1 MKMSEGHGKRI
12 SHKRF
17 YAVLILAIAL
27 VCLLVNWLIAAAS
40 VITAG
45 FTKDMNT
52 LYLREMTNLTQANFK
67 SGLSMRYSG
76 LRAVAESVN
85 DEDMESLEAM
95 ERFMTAAEQN
105 NDFEFMAF
113 VDEDGFYYSR
123 DGKRP
128 AASKLSFLAELLDG
142 EDELVSYNETFLD
155 NNMIV
160 LGTQISP
167 IRFEGADIIAIIA
180 GFTADSIG
188 QHLFLRSEDGQT
200 NASIV
205 TGDGGFIV
213 YNTYF
218 PDLPQ
223 GSNIIS
229 KFREYAEFDEG
240 FSVEQIERD
249 FRDGKAGMVIFK
261 ATGVHMCMYYAPIE
275 GTEWYMLMEV
285 PYEVVDEMTE
295 DLSSRL
301 NRNAITMMASLM
313 LLILIIFLIY
323 LMNLRAHSKQLEA
336 ARESAEK
343 AQRAAEQASLAKS
356 EFLSRMSHEI
366 RTPMN
371 GIIGMTQIARQ
382 NMNDPERVE
391 DCLKKVSLSSKH
403 LMSLINDVL
412 DMSKIES
419 GKIQL
424 KNELFDLRLF
434 LENIENI
441 YGVQAQEKE
450 IDFQILLFGRID
462 EFVEGDS
469 LRLNQILT
477 NLLSN
482 AFKFTSKGG
491 RVVLAVSELKHEE
504 DTVLLRFSVKDTG
517 IGIKEENLEKIFEAF
532 EQENAEIT
540 HKFGGTGLG
549 LSIVRR
555 FSELMGGHVAVH
567 SKYGK
572 GSEFEVDLPFTV
584 TENSHMIDWKA
595 DRSPDKRG
603 VESKTYNFGGKHI
616 LLAEDNELNRE
627 IAVELLGTGTGAA
640 IDEAE
645 DGQRAVALFAESEIG
660 YYDLILMDVQMPHMD
675 GFEATRRIRAMERPD
690 AAVVPIFAMTANAFA
705 EDEEKSRQAGMN
717 AHLSKP
723 LEISAV
729 LAAMDEIL
737 NHDVSGIDWR
747 VKFILEYSG
756 VLCYTL

>member
-1 MKMSEGHGKRI
+1 MSEGHDKKI

-17 YAVLILAIAL
+17 YVVLILAIAL
-27 VCLLVNWLIAAAS
+27 VCLLVGWLIAAAA
-40 VITAG
+40 VITSD
-45 FTKDMNT
+45 FTKNMNT

-76 LRAVAESVN
+76 LKAVAESVN
-85 DEDMESLEAM
+85 DEDMESLKAM
-95 ERFMTAAEQN
+95 ERFITDAERN

-113 VDEDGFYYSR
+113 IDRDGFYYSR

-128 AASKLSFLAELLDG
+128 AASKLSFLAELLNG
-142 EDELVSYNETFLD
+142 KDELVSYNETFLD

-167 IRFEGADIIAIIA
+167 IKFDGADIIAIIA

-205 TGDGGFIV
+205 TGDGSFIV
-213 YNTYF
+213 YNTF
-218 PDLPQ
+218 FSNLPR

-229 KFREYAEFDEG
+229 KFKEYAEFDEG
-240 FSVEQIERD
+240 FCVEQIEND
-249 FRDGKAGMVIFK
+249 FRNGNSGMVIFK
-261 ATGVHMCMYYAPIE
+261 ADDIHMCMYYAPIE

-295 DLSSRL
+295 DLSHRL
-301 NRNAITMMASLM
+301 NRNAITMMASVM
-313 LLILIIFLIY
+313 LLILIIFFIY
-323 LMNLRAHSKQLEA
+323 LTNLRAHSKQLES

-343 AQRAAEQASLAKS
+343 AQKAAEQASLAKS

-382 NMNDPERVE
+382 NVDNPVKVD

-441 YGVQAQEKE
+441 YSVQAQEKK
-450 IDFQILLFGRID
+450 IDFRILLFGKID
-462 EFVEGDS
+462 EFIVGDS

-482 AFKFTSKGG
+482 ALKFTPKGG
-491 RVVLAVSELKHEE
+491 RIVLSVSELKH
-504 DTVLLRFSVKDTG
+504 DGTTILLRFSVKDSG
-517 IGIKEENLEKIFEAF
+517 MGIKEENIEKIFEAF
-532 EQENAEIT
+532 EQENAEIS

-555 FSELMGGHVAVH
+555 FSELMGGCVTAH
-567 SKYGK
+567 SEYGK

-584 TENSHMIDWKA
+584 TENSHMIDWKT
-595 DRSPDKRG
+595 DRSTDKKDL
-603 VESKTYNFGGKHI
+603 ENKTYDFAGKHI
-616 LLAEDNELNRE
+616 LLAEDIELNRE
-627 IAVELLGTGTGAA
+627 IAIEMLGTATGAI

-645 DGQRAVALFAESEIG
+645 DGQKAVELFAKSEIN
-660 YYDLILMDVQMPHMD
+660 YYDLILMDIQMPRMN
-675 GFEATRRIRAMERPD
+675 GFEATEKIRSMERPD
-690 AAVVPIFAMTANAFA
+690 AASVPIFAMTANAFA
-705 EDEEKSRQAGMN
+705 EDEEKSLQAGMN

-729 LAAMDEIL
+729 LAAMNEIL
-737 NHDVSGIDWR
+737 NHDLNR
-747 VKFILEYSG
+747 
-756 VLCYTL
+756 

>member
-1 MKMSEGHGKRI
+1 MREGLDKRI
-12 SHKRF
+12 SHRRF
-17 YAVLILAIAL
+17 YAVLILAIVL
-27 VCLLVNWLIAAAS
+27 VCLLVGWLIAAAA
-40 VITAG
+40 VITSD
-45 FTKDMNT
+45 FTKNMNAM
-52 LYLREMTNLTQANFK
+52 YLREMTNLTQANFK

-85 DEDMESLEAM
+85 DEDTQSLAAM
-95 ERFMTAAEQN
+95 ERFITDAEKN

-128 AASKLSFLAELLDG
+128 AASKLSFLAQLLNG

-160 LGTQISP
+160 LGAQISP
-167 IRFEGADIIAIIA
+167 ISFDGAEMIGIIA

-205 TGDGGFIV
+205 AGDGSFIV
-213 YNTYF
+213 YNTF
-218 PDLPQ
+218 FSDLPK
-223 GSNIIS
+223 GSNVLS
-229 KFREYAEFDEG
+229 KFREYADFDEG
-240 FSVEQIERD
+240 FSVEQIEED
-249 FRDGKAGMVIFK
+249 FRDGNAGMVVFQ
-261 ATGVHMCMYYAPIE
+261 AVGTHMCMYYSPIE

-295 DLSSRL
+295 ELSSRL
-301 NRNAITMMASLM
+301 NRNAITMMASVM
-313 LLILIIFLIY
+313 LLILIIFFIY

-371 GIIGMTQIARQ
+371 GIIGMTEIARQ
-382 NMNDPERVE
+382 HKDEPEKVE

-424 KNELFDLRLF
+424 KNELFNLQLF
-434 LENIENI
+434 LENLENI
-441 YGVQAQEKE
+441 YSIQAEEKG
-450 IDFQILLFGRID
+450 IDFGISLYGRID
-462 EFVEGDS
+462 EFIGGDS

-482 AFKFTSKGG
+482 AFKFTPKGG
-491 RVVLAVSELKHEE
+491 RVTLGVSELKHE
-504 DTVLLRFSVKDTG
+504 DDLILLHFSVKDTG
-517 IGIKEENLEKIFEAF
+517 IGIKKENLEKIFEAF

-555 FSELMGGHVAVH
+555 FSELMGGSVTVN
-567 SKYGK
+567 SEYGK
-572 GSEFEVDLPFTV
+572 GSEFAVDLPFTV
-584 TENSHMIDWKA
+584 TENARMIDWKK
-595 DRSPDKRG
+595 DKSPEVRAA
-603 VESKTYNFGGKHI
+603 ENKTYDFNGKHI

-627 IAVELLGTGTGAA
+627 IAVELLGTGTGAL

-645 DGQRAVALFAESEIG
+645 DGQKAVALFAQSKTN
-660 YYDLILMDVQMPHMD
+660 YYDLILMDIQMPRMD

-690 AAVVPIFAMTANAFA
+690 APSVPIFAMTANAFA

-729 LAAMDEIL
+729 LAAMNEIL
-737 NHDVSGIDWR
+737 NRD
-747 VKFILEYSG
+747 
-756 VLCYTL
+756 

>member
-1 MKMSEGHGKRI
+1 M
-12 SHKRF
+12 
-17 YAVLILAIAL
+17 LILAIAL
-27 VCLLVNWLIAAAS
+27 VCLLVGWLIAAAA
-40 VITAG
+40 VITSD
-45 FTKDMNT
+45 FTKDMST
-52 LYLREMTNLTQANFK
+52 MYLREMTNLTQANFK

-85 DEDMESLEAM
+85 AEDTESLETL
-95 ERFMTAAEQN
+95 ERFITDAEKN
-105 NDFEFMAF
+105 NSFEFMAF
-113 VDEDGFYYSR
+113 IDEDGFYYSR

-128 AASKLSFLAELLDG
+128 AASKLSFLAELLNG
-142 EDELVSYNETFLD
+142 EDELVSYNETFLN

-167 IRFEGADIIAIIA
+167 IHFDGAEMIAIIA
-180 GFTADSIG
+180 GYTADSIG
-188 QHLFLRSEDGQT
+188 QHMFLRSEDGQT

-205 TGDGGFIV
+205 TKDGSFIV
-213 YNTYF
+213 YNTF
-218 PDLPQ
+218 FSNLPT
-223 GSNIIS
+223 GSNVLS
-229 KFREYAEFDEG
+229 KFREYADFDEG
-240 FSVEQIERD
+240 FSVEQIEND
-249 FRDGKAGMVIFK
+249 FKNGNAGMAVFK
-261 ATGVHMCMYYAPIE
+261 ADGIHMCMYYAPIE

-301 NRNAITMMASLM
+301 NRNAITMMASIMLM
-313 LLILIIFLIY
+313 IVIIFFVY

-343 AQRAAEQASLAKS
+343 AQKAAEQASSAKS

-371 GIIGMTQIARQ
+371 GIIGMTEIARQ
-382 NMNDPERVE
+382 NTDNPEKVD

-441 YGVQAQEKE
+441 YSVQAQEKE
-450 IDFQILLFGRID
+450 IDFKISLFGRID
-462 EFVEGDS
+462 EFIVGDS

-482 AFKFTSKGG
+482 ALKFTPKGG
-491 RVVLAVSELKHEE
+491 RIVLGVSELKHEE
-504 DTVLLRFSVKDTG
+504 NTVLLRFSVKDTG
-517 IGIKEENLEKIFEAF
+517 MGIKEENLEKVFEAF

-549 LSIVRR
+549 LSIVRS
-555 FSELMGGHVAVH
+555 FAELMGGSATVR
-567 SKYGK
+567 SEYGK
-572 GSEFEVDLPFTV
+572 GSEFEVELPFTV
-584 TENSHMIDWKA
+584 TENSRMIDWET
-595 DRSPDKRG
+595 DRFGDK
-603 VESKTYNFGGKHI
+603 VSAASTTYNFEGKHI

-627 IAVELLGTGTGAA
+627 IAVELLGVDTGAI

-645 DGQRAVALFAESEIG
+645 DGQKAVELFAKSEVN
-660 YYDLILMDVQMPHMD
+660 YYDLILMDIQMPRMN
-675 GFEATRRIRAMERPD
+675 GFEAARSIRALERPD
-690 AAVVPIFAMTANAFA
+690 AASVPIFAMTANAFA
-705 EDEEKSRQAGMN
+705 EDEEKSLQAGMN

-729 LAAMDEIL
+729 LAAMNEAL
-737 NHDVSGIDWR
+737 NRD
-747 VKFILEYSG
+747 
-756 VLCYTL
+756 

>member
-1 MKMSEGHGKRI
+1 MKMSESHGKRI
-12 SHKRF
+12 SHRRF
-17 YAVLILAIAL
+17 YVVLILAIAL
-27 VCLLVNWLIAAAS
+27 VCLLVSWLISAAA
-40 VITAG
+40 VITSG
-45 FTKDMNT
+45 FTKNMNT
-52 LYLREMTNLTQANFK
+52 MYLREMTNLTQANFK

-76 LRAVAESVN
+76 LKAVAESVN
-85 DEDMESLEAM
+85 DEDMASIEAM
-95 ERFMTAAEQN
+95 ERFVADAEQN

-113 VDEDGFYYSR
+113 VDKDGFYYSR
-123 DGKRP
+123 DGKHP
-128 AASKLSFLAELLDG
+128 AASKLSFLAKLLNG
-142 EDELVSYNETFLD
+142 EDELISYNETFSD

-167 IRFEGADIIAIIA
+167 IHFGDSDMIAIIA

-188 QHLFLRSEDGQT
+188 QHLFLSSYDGQT

-205 TGDGGFIV
+205 TRDGSFIV
-213 YNTYF
+213 YNTF
-218 PDLPQ
+218 FSNLPQ

-229 KFREYAEFDEG
+229 KFREYAEFDKG
-240 FSVEQIERD
+240 FSIEQIEND
-249 FRDGKAGMVIFK
+249 FRNGNSGMVIFK
-261 ATGVHMCMYYAPIE
+261 ADGTHMCMYYSPIE

-285 PYEVVDEMTE
+285 PYEIVDEMTGE
-295 DLSSRL
+295 LSSSL
-301 NRNAITMMASLM
+301 NRNAITMMASVM
-313 LLILIIFLIY
+313 LLILIIFFIY

-336 ARESAEK
+336 ARKSAEK
-343 AQRAAEQASLAKS
+343 AQKAAEQASLAKS

-371 GIIGMTQIARQ
+371 GIIGMTEIARQ
-382 NMNDPERVE
+382 NTDNSQKVD

-403 LMSLINDVL
+403 LMLLINDVL

-424 KNELFDLRLF
+424 KNELFNLRLF
-434 LENIENI
+434 LENIESI
-441 YGVQAQEKE
+441 YSIQAEEKE
-450 IDFQILLFGRID
+450 IDFKISLFGSID
-462 EFVEGDS
+462 EFIEGDS

-482 AFKFTSKGG
+482 AFKFTPKGG
-491 RVVLAVSELKHEE
+491 RIVLGVSELKHEE
-504 DTVLLRFSVKDTG
+504 NLILLRFSVKDTG

-555 FSELMGGHVAVH
+555 FSELMGGCVTVH
-567 SKYGK
+567 SEYGK
-572 GSEFEVDLPFTV
+572 GSEFEVELPFTV
-584 TENSHMIDWKA
+584 TENSHMIDWKIEK
-595 DRSPDKRG
+595 SVNKMS
-603 VESKTYNFGGKHI
+603 VENKTYNFEGKHI

-627 IAVELLGTGTGAA
+627 IAVELLGTATGAT

-645 DGQRAVALFAESEIG
+645 DGQKAVALFSESEVN
-660 YYDLILMDVQMPHMD
+660 YYDLILMDVQMPKLD
-675 GFEATRRIRAMERPD
+675 GFEATKRIRAMKRSD
-690 AAVVPIFAMTANAFA
+690 AGVVPIFAMTANAFA

-729 LAAMDEIL
+729 LAAMNEIF
-737 NHDVSGIDWR
+737 NH
-747 VKFILEYSG
+747 E
-756 VLCYTL
+756 

>member
-1 MKMSEGHGKRI
+1 MSESHGKKV
-12 SHKRF
+12 SHWRF
-17 YAVLILAIAL
+17 YIVLIFAILL
-27 VCLLVNWLIAAAS
+27 VCLLVYWLIDAAAL
-40 VITAG
+40 ITSN

-52 LYLREMTNLTQANFK
+52 IYLREMTNLTQANFK

-76 LRAVAESVN
+76 LKAVAESVN
-85 DEDMESLEAM
+85 DEDTESLEAL
-95 ERFMTAAEQN
+95 ERFVNDTEQS

-113 VDEDGFYYSR
+113 IDENGFYYSK

-142 EDELVSYNETFLD
+142 EDKLISYNETFLE

-160 LGTQISP
+160 LGTQIKP
-167 IRFEGADIIAIIA
+167 IKFDDTNIIAIIA

-188 QHLFLRSEDGQT
+188 QHLFLRSDDGQT

-205 TGDGGFIV
+205 TKDGSFIV
-213 YNTYF
+213 YNTF
-218 PDLPQ
+218 FSDLPM
-223 GSNIIS
+223 GTNIIS
-229 KFREYAEFDEG
+229 KFREYAVFDDG
-240 FSVEQIERD
+240 FSVEMIEND
-249 FRDGKAGMVIFK
+249 FKNGKSGMVVFK
-261 ATGVHMCMYYAPIE
+261 AVGVHMCMYYSPIE

-295 DLSSRL
+295 ELSARL
-301 NRNAITMMASLM
+301 NRNAITMMATVM
-313 LLILIIFLIY
+313 LIILVIFFIY

-336 ARESAEK
+336 ARQSAEK
-343 AQRAAEQASLAKS
+343 AQKAAEQASIAKS
-356 EFLSRMSHEI
+356 EFLSRLSHEI

-371 GIIGMTQIARQ
+371 GIIGMTEIARQ
-382 NMNDPERVE
+382 NSNDSEKVD

-441 YGVQAQEKE
+441 YSVQAEEKG
-450 IDFQILLFGRID
+450 IDFDISLSGKID
-462 EFVEGDS
+462 KFIVGDS

-482 AFKFTSKGG
+482 AFKFTPNGG
-491 RVVLAVSELKHEE
+491 KIVLGIGELKHEE

-532 EQENAEIT
+532 EQENAEIS

-555 FSELMGGHVAVH
+555 FSELMGGSVTVH
-567 SKYGK
+567 SEYGK
-572 GSEFEVDLPFTV
+572 GAEFSVDLPFGV
-584 TENSHMIDWKA
+584 TENSQMLDWKTDKTA
-595 DRSPDKRG
+595 DQSG
-603 VESKTYNFGGKHI
+603 IENKTYDFSGKHI

-627 IAVELLGTGTGAA
+627 IAVELLGAGTGAI

-645 DGQRAVALFAESEIG
+645 DGEMAVDIFAASEVN
-660 YYDLILMDVQMPHMD
+660 YYDLILMDIQMPHMD

-690 AAVVPIFAMTANAFA
+690 AAKVPIFAMTANAFA

-729 LAAMDEIL
+729 LAAMNEIL
-737 NHDVSGIDWR
+737 NRS
-747 VKFILEYSG
+747 
-756 VLCYTL
+756 

>member
-1 MKMSEGHGKRI
+1 MSESHDKRI
-12 SHKRF
+12 SHTRF
-17 YAVLILAIAL
+17 YVVLVLSIVL
-27 VCLLVNWLIAAAS
+27 VCLLVWWLINAAA
-40 VITAG
+40 VITSD

-52 LYLREMTNLTQANFK
+52 IYLREMTNLTQANFK

-76 LRAVAESVN
+76 LKAVAESVN

-95 ERFMTAAEQN
+95 ERFINDAEQN

-128 AASKLSFLAELLDG
+128 AASKLSFLANLLNG
-142 EDELVSYNETFLD
+142 EDKLISYNETFLD

-167 IRFEGADIIAIIA
+167 ISFNGTDMVAIIA

-205 TGDGGFIV
+205 TGDGSFII
-213 YNTYF
+213 YNTF
-218 PDLPQ
+218 FADLPK

-229 KFREYAEFDEG
+229 KFKEYADFDKG
-240 FSVEQIERD
+240 FSVEQIEKD
-249 FRDGKAGMVIFK
+249 FKSGAAGMVVFK
-261 ATGVHMCMYYAPIE
+261 ADGIHMCMYYSPIE

-285 PYEVVDEMTE
+285 PYAVVDEMTE
-295 DLSSRL
+295 ELSSNL
-301 NRNAITMMASLM
+301 NRNAITMMASVM
-313 LLILIIFLIY
+313 LLIVVIFIIY
-323 LMNLRAHSKQLEA
+323 LTNLRAHSKQLEA

-343 AQRAAEQASLAKS
+343 AQKAAEQASLAKS

-371 GIIGMTQIARQ
+371 GIIGMTEIARQ
-382 NMNDPERVE
+382 NTENPEKVD
-391 DCLKKVSLSSKH
+391 DCLRKVALSSKH
-403 LMSLINDVL
+403 LMLLINDVL

-441 YGVQAQEKE
+441 YSVQAEEKE
-450 IDFQILLFGRID
+450 IDFKISLYGEID
-462 EFVEGDS
+462 EFIGGDS

-482 AFKFTSKGG
+482 AFKFTPKGG
-491 RVVLAVSELKHEE
+491 SIILGISELKHEK
-504 DTVLLRFSVKDTG
+504 DSVLLRFSVKDTG

-540 HKFGGTGLG
+540 HKYGGTGLG
-549 LSIVRR
+549 LSIVRK
-555 FSELMGGHVAVH
+555 FSELMGGCVTVR

-572 GSEFEVDLPFTV
+572 GSEFEVDLPFSV
-584 TENSHMIDWKA
+584 TDNSRMIDWKSGRSA
-595 DRSPDKRG
+595 DKKT
-603 VESKTYNFGGKHI
+603 VENKTYDFKGKHI

-627 IAVELLGTGTGAA
+627 IAVELLGTVTGAV

-645 DGQRAVALFAESEIG
+645 DGQRAVELFAESEVN
-660 YYDLILMDVQMPHMD
+660 YYDLILMDIQMPRMD
-675 GFEATRRIRAMERPD
+675 GFEATKKIRAMERAD
-690 AAVVPIFAMTANAFA
+690 AASVPIFAMTANAFA
-705 EDEEKSRQAGMN
+705 EDEEKSQQAGMD
-717 AHLSKP
+717 AHISKP

-729 LAAMDEIL
+729 LATL
-737 NHDVSGIDWR
+737 N
-747 VKFILEYSG
+747 E
-756 VLCYTL
+756 VLSRD

>member
-1 MKMSEGHGKRI
+1 MSESHGKKV
-12 SHKRF
+12 SHWRF
-17 YAVLILAIAL
+17 YIVLIFAILL
-27 VCLLVNWLIAAAS
+27 VCLLVYWLIDAAAL
-40 VITAG
+40 ITSN

-52 LYLREMTNLTQANFK
+52 IYLREMTNLTQANFK

-76 LRAVAESVN
+76 LKAVAESVN
-85 DEDMESLEAM
+85 DEDTESLEAL
-95 ERFMTAAEQN
+95 ERFVNDTEQS

-113 VDEDGFYYSR
+113 IDENGFYYSK

-142 EDELVSYNETFLD
+142 EDKLISYNETFLE

-160 LGTQISP
+160 LGTQIKP
-167 IRFEGADIIAIIA
+167 IKFDDTNIIAIIE

-188 QHLFLRSEDGQT
+188 QHLFLRSDDGQT

-205 TGDGGFIV
+205 TKDGSFIV
-213 YNTYF
+213 YNTF
-218 PDLPQ
+218 FSDLPM
-223 GSNIIS
+223 GTNIIS
-229 KFREYAEFDEG
+229 KFREYAVFDDG
-240 FSVEQIERD
+240 FSVEMIEND
-249 FRDGKAGMVIFK
+249 FKNGKSGMVVFK
-261 ATGVHMCMYYAPIE
+261 AVGVHMCMYYSPIE

-295 DLSSRL
+295 ELSARL
-301 NRNAITMMASLM
+301 NRNAITMMATVM
-313 LLILIIFLIY
+313 LIILVIFFIY

-336 ARESAEK
+336 ARQSAEK
-343 AQRAAEQASLAKS
+343 AQKAAEQASIAKS

-371 GIIGMTQIARQ
+371 GIIGMTEIARQ
-382 NMNDPERVE
+382 NSNDSEKVD

-441 YGVQAQEKE
+441 YSVQAEE
-450 IDFQILLFGRID
+450 RGIDFDISLSGKID
-462 EFVEGDS
+462 KFIVGDS

-482 AFKFTSKGG
+482 AFKFTPNGG
-491 RVVLAVSELKHEE
+491 KIVLGIGELKHEE

-532 EQENAEIT
+532 EQENAEIS

-555 FSELMGGHVAVH
+555 FSELMGGSVTVH
-567 SKYGK
+567 SEYGK
-572 GSEFEVDLPFTV
+572 GAEFSVDLPFGV
-584 TENSHMIDWKA
+584 TENSQMLDWKTDKTA
-595 DRSPDKRG
+595 DQSG
-603 VESKTYNFGGKHI
+603 IENKTYDFSGKHI

-627 IAVELLGTGTGAA
+627 IAVELLGAGTGAI

-645 DGQRAVALFAESEIG
+645 DGEMAVDIFAASEVN
-660 YYDLILMDVQMPHMD
+660 YYDLILMDIQMPHMD

-690 AAVVPIFAMTANAFA
+690 ASKVPIFAMTANAFA

-729 LAAMDEIL
+729 LAAMNEIL
-737 NHDVSGIDWR
+737 NRS
-747 VKFILEYSG
+747 
-756 VLCYTL
+756 

>member
-1 MKMSEGHGKRI
+1 MSESHGKKV
-12 SHKRF
+12 SHWRF
-17 YAVLILAIAL
+17 YIVLIFAILL
-27 VCLLVNWLIAAAS
+27 VCLLVYWLIDAAAL
-40 VITAG
+40 ITSN

-52 LYLREMTNLTQANFK
+52 IYLREMTNLTQANFK

-76 LRAVAESVN
+76 LKAVAESVN
-85 DEDMESLEAM
+85 DEDTESLEAL
-95 ERFMTAAEQN
+95 ERFVNDTEQS

-113 VDEDGFYYSR
+113 IDENGFYYSK

-142 EDELVSYNETFLD
+142 EDKLISYNETFLE

-160 LGTQISP
+160 LGTQIKP
-167 IRFEGADIIAIIA
+167 IKFDDTNIIAIIA

-188 QHLFLRSEDGQT
+188 QHLFLRSDDGQT

-205 TGDGGFIV
+205 TKDGSFIV
-213 YNTYF
+213 YNTF
-218 PDLPQ
+218 FSDLPM
-223 GSNIIS
+223 GTNIIS
-229 KFREYAEFDEG
+229 KFREYAVFDDG
-240 FSVEQIERD
+240 FSVEMIEND
-249 FRDGKAGMVIFK
+249 FKNGKSGMVVFK
-261 ATGVHMCMYYAPIE
+261 AVGVHMCMYYSPIE

-295 DLSSRL
+295 ELSASL
-301 NRNAITMMASLM
+301 NRNAITMMATVM
-313 LLILIIFLIY
+313 LIILVIFFIY

-336 ARESAEK
+336 ARQSAEK
-343 AQRAAEQASLAKS
+343 AQKAAEQASIAKS

-371 GIIGMTQIARQ
+371 GIIGMTEIARQ
-382 NMNDPERVE
+382 NSNDSEKVD

-441 YGVQAQEKE
+441 YSVQAEEKG
-450 IDFQILLFGRID
+450 IDFDISLSGKID
-462 EFVEGDS
+462 KFIVGDS

-482 AFKFTSKGG
+482 AFKFTPNGG
-491 RVVLAVSELKHEE
+491 KIVLGIGELKHEE

-532 EQENAEIT
+532 EQENAEIS

-555 FSELMGGHVAVH
+555 FSELMGGSVTVH
-567 SKYGK
+567 SEYGK
-572 GSEFEVDLPFTV
+572 GAEFSVDLPFGV
-584 TENSHMIDWKA
+584 TENSQMLDWKTNKTA
-595 DRSPDKRG
+595 DQSG
-603 VESKTYNFGGKHI
+603 IENKTYDFSGKHI

-627 IAVELLGTGTGAA
+627 IAVELLGAGTGAI

-645 DGQRAVALFAESEIG
+645 DGEMAVDIFAASEVN
-660 YYDLILMDVQMPHMD
+660 YYDLILMDIQMPHMD

-690 AAVVPIFAMTANAFA
+690 AAKVPIFAMTANAFA

-729 LAAMDEIL
+729 LAAMNEIL
-737 NHDVSGIDWR
+737 NRS
-747 VKFILEYSG
+747 
-756 VLCYTL
+756 

>member
-1 MKMSEGHGKRI
+1 MSKNHDKRI
-12 SHKRF
+12 SHRRF
-17 YAVLILAIAL
+17 YIVLILAIAF
-27 VCLLVNWLIAAAS
+27 VCLLVVWLIAAAAALTS
-40 VITAG
+40 G
-45 FTKDMNT
+45 FTKNMNT
-52 LYLREMTNLTQANFK
+52 MYLREMTNLTQANFK

-85 DEDMESLEAM
+85 DDDLKNLKTM
-95 ERFMTAAEQN
+95 ERFIASAEQN

-128 AASKLSFLAELLDG
+128 AASKFSFLAELLNG
-142 EDELVSYNETFLD
+142 EDEIVSYNETFLD

-167 IRFEGADIIAIIA
+167 IRFGGANMIAIIA

-205 TGDGGFIV
+205 TGDGRFIV
-213 YNTYF
+213 YNTF
-218 PDLPQ
+218 LSDLPR

-229 KFREYAEFDEG
+229 KFREYAEFDKG
-240 FSVEQIERD
+240 FSVEQIEDD
-249 FRDGKAGMVIFK
+249 FKKGNAGMVIFT
-261 ATGVHMCMYYAPIE
+261 ATGVHMCMYYSPIE

-285 PYEVVDEMTE
+285 PYAVVDEMTE

-301 NRNAITMMASLM
+301 NRNAITMMASVL
-313 LLILIIFLIY
+313 LLIVVIFFVY
-323 LMNLRAHSKQLEA
+323 FMNLKAHSKQLEA

-343 AQRAAEQASLAKS
+343 AQKAAEQASLAKS

-371 GIIGMTQIARQ
+371 GIIGMTEIARQ
-382 NMNDPERVE
+382 NTADSGKIE
-391 DCLKKVSLSSKH
+391 DCLNKISLSSKH

-419 GKIQL
+419 GKIQIQ
-424 KNELFDLRLF
+424 NERFNLRLF
-434 LENIENI
+434 LKNIENI
-441 YGVQAQEKE
+441 YSVQMEEKE
-450 IDFQILLFGRID
+450 IHFVVSLFGQIN
-462 EFVEGDS
+462 EFVVGDS

-482 AFKFTSKGG
+482 AFKFTPEGG
-491 RVVLAVSELKHEE
+491 KIVLGVSELKREKGL
-504 DTVLLRFSVKDTG
+504 VLLRFLVKDTG
-517 IGIKEENLEKIFEAF
+517 MGIKEENLEKIFDAF
-532 EQENAEIT
+532 EQENAEIS

-549 LSIVRR
+549 LSIVRS
-555 FSELMGGHVAVH
+555 FSELMGGCATVH
-567 SKYGK
+567 SQYGK
-572 GSEFEVDLPFTV
+572 GSEFEVQLPFTV
-584 TENSHMIDWKA
+584 TENSRMIDWTE
-595 DRSPDKRG
+595 DKYHDL
-603 VESKTYNFGGKHI
+603 EAAENKTYNFKGKHI
-616 LLAEDNELNRE
+616 LLAEDIELNRE
-627 IAVELLGTGTGAA
+627 IAVELLGTVTGAI

-645 DGQRAVALFAESEIG
+645 DGEKAVALFDKSAVN
-660 YYDLILMDVQMPHMD
+660 YYDLILMDIQMPKMD
-675 GFEATRRIRAMERPD
+675 GFEATRRIRAMDRPD
-690 AAVVPIFAMTANAFA
+690 AAAVPIFAMTANAFA

-729 LAAMDEIL
+729 LEAMNETL
-737 NHDVSGIDWR
+737 NLRGLGT
-747 VKFILEYSG
+747 F
-756 VLCYTL
+756 

>member
-1 MKMSEGHGKRI
+1 MKMSESHGKRI
-12 SHKRF
+12 PHRRF
-17 YAVLILAIAL
+17 YVVLILAIAL
-27 VCLLVNWLIAAAS
+27 VCLLVSWLISAAA
-40 VITAG
+40 VITSG
-45 FTKDMNT
+45 FTKNMNT
-52 LYLREMTNLTQANFK
+52 MYLREMTNLTQANFK

-76 LRAVAESVN
+76 LKAVAESVN
-85 DEDMESLEAM
+85 DEDMASIEAM
-95 ERFMTAAEQN
+95 ERFVADAEQN

-113 VDEDGFYYSR
+113 VDKDGFYYSR
-123 DGKRP
+123 DGKHP
-128 AASKLSFLAELLDG
+128 AASKLSFLAKLLNG
-142 EDELVSYNETFLD
+142 EDELISYNETFSD

-167 IRFEGADIIAIIA
+167 IHFGDSDMIAIIA

-188 QHLFLRSEDGQT
+188 QHLFLSSYDGQT

-205 TGDGGFIV
+205 TRDGSFIV
-213 YNTYF
+213 YNTF
-218 PDLPQ
+218 FSNLPQ

-229 KFREYAEFDEG
+229 KFREYAEFDKG
-240 FSVEQIERD
+240 FSIEQIEND
-249 FRDGKAGMVIFK
+249 FRNGNSGMVIFK
-261 ATGVHMCMYYAPIE
+261 ADGTHMCMYYSPIE

-285 PYEVVDEMTE
+285 PYEIVDEMTGE
-295 DLSSRL
+295 LSSSL
-301 NRNAITMMASLM
+301 NRNAITMMASVM
-313 LLILIIFLIY
+313 LLILIIFFIY

-336 ARESAEK
+336 ARKSAEK
-343 AQRAAEQASLAKS
+343 AQKAAEQASLAKS

-371 GIIGMTQIARQ
+371 GIIGMTEIARQ
-382 NMNDPERVE
+382 NTDNSQKVD

-403 LMSLINDVL
+403 LMLLINDVL

-424 KNELFDLRLF
+424 KNELFNLRLF
-434 LENIENI
+434 LENIESI
-441 YGVQAQEKE
+441 YSIQAEEKE
-450 IDFQILLFGRID
+450 IDFKISLFGSID
-462 EFVEGDS
+462 EFIEGDS

-482 AFKFTSKGG
+482 AFKFTPKGG
-491 RVVLAVSELKHEE
+491 RIVLGVSELKHEE
-504 DTVLLRFSVKDTG
+504 NLILLRFSVKDTG

-555 FSELMGGHVAVH
+555 FSELMGGCVTVH
-567 SKYGK
+567 SEYGK
-572 GSEFEVDLPFTV
+572 GSEFEVELPFTV
-584 TENSHMIDWKA
+584 TENSHMIDWKIEK
-595 DRSPDKRG
+595 SVNKMS
-603 VESKTYNFGGKHI
+603 VENKTYNFEGKHI

-627 IAVELLGTGTGAA
+627 IAVELLGTATGAT

-645 DGQRAVALFAESEIG
+645 DGQKAVALFSESEVN
-660 YYDLILMDVQMPHMD
+660 YYDLILMDVQMPKLD
-675 GFEATRRIRAMERPD
+675 GFEATKRIRAMKRSD
-690 AAVVPIFAMTANAFA
+690 AGVVPIFAMTANAFA

-729 LAAMDEIL
+729 LAAMNEIF
-737 NHDVSGIDWR
+737 NH
-747 VKFILEYSG
+747 E
-756 VLCYTL
+756 

>member
-1 MKMSEGHGKRI
+1 ML
-12 SHKRF
+12 
-17 YAVLILAIAL
+17 VLAIGL
-27 VCLLVNWLIAAAS
+27 VCVLVNWLISAAS
-40 VITAG
+40 VITSD
-45 FTKDMNT
+45 FTKNMNIM
-52 LYLREMTNLTQANFK
+52 YLREMTNLTQANFK
-67 SGLSMRYSG
+67 SGLSLRYSG

-85 DEDMESLEAM
+85 DEDTESLEAM
-95 ERFMTAAEQN
+95 ERFITAAERN

-113 VDEDGFYYSR
+113 IDEDGFYYSR

-128 AASKLSFLAELLDG
+128 AASKLSFLADLLDG
-142 EDELVSYNETFLD
+142 RDELISYNETFLD
-155 NNMIV
+155 DNMIV
-160 LGTQISP
+160 LGTQITP
-167 IRFEGADIIAIIA
+167 MRFDGADIIAIIA

-205 TGDGGFIV
+205 TREGSFIV

-218 PDLPQ
+218 SDLPR
-223 GSNIIS
+223 GSNILS
-229 KFREYAEFDEG
+229 KFRKYAEFDVG
-240 FSVEQIERD
+240 FSVEQIEDD
-249 FRDGKAGMVIFK
+249 FGNGDAGMVIFK
-261 ATGVHMCMYYAPIE
+261 ASGIHMCMYYAPIE

-285 PYEVVDEMTE
+285 PYAVVDEMTE
-295 DLSSRL
+295 DLSGRL
-301 NRNAITMMASLM
+301 NRNAVAIMASVL
-313 LLILIIFLIY
+313 LLILIIFFIY
-323 LMNLRAHSKQLEA
+323 FMNLRAHSRQLEL

-343 AQRAAEQASLAKS
+343 AQKAAEKASLAKS

-371 GIIGMTQIARQ
+371 GIIGMTEIARQ
-382 NMNDPERVE
+382 NADNPEKVD
-391 DCLKKVSLSSKH
+391 DCLKKVALSSKH

-434 LENIENI
+434 LENLENI
-441 YGVQAQEKE
+441 YSVQAETKG
-450 IDFQILLFGRID
+450 IDFGISLSGRID
-462 EFVEGDS
+462 ELIGGDS

-482 AFKFTSKGG
+482 AFKFTPKGG
-491 RVVLAVSELKHEE
+491 SIVLGVSELKHEE
-504 DTVLLRFSVKDTG
+504 GRVLLRFSVRDTG
-517 IGIKEENLEKIFEAF
+517 MGIKEENLDKIFEAF

-555 FSELMGGHVAVH
+555 FSELMGGSVTVR
-567 SKYGK
+567 SEYGK
-572 GSEFEVDLPFTV
+572 GSEFEVILPFAV
-584 TENSHMIDWKA
+584 PENSRMLDWKA
-595 DRSPDKRG
+595 GSSPEKKTA
-603 VESKTYNFGGKHI
+603 ETKTYNFAGKHI

-627 IAVELLGTGTGAA
+627 IAVELLGTVTGAK

-645 DGQRAVALFAESEIG
+645 DGRKAVALFDKSEPG
-660 YYDLILMDVQMPHMD
+660 YYDLILMDIQMPQMD
-675 GFEATRRIRAMERPD
+675 GFEAARKIRAMERPD
-690 AAVVPIFAMTANAFA
+690 AAAIPIFAMTANAFA

-729 LAAMDEIL
+729 LAAMNEIL
-737 NHDVSGIDWR
+737 NRD
-747 VKFILEYSG
+747 
-756 VLCYTL
+756 

>member
-1 MKMSEGHGKRI
+1 MKMSESHGKRI
-12 SHKRF
+12 SHRRF
-17 YAVLILAIAL
+17 YVVLILAIAL
-27 VCLLVNWLIAAAS
+27 VCLLVSWLISAAA
-40 VITAG
+40 VITSG
-45 FTKDMNT
+45 FTKNMNT
-52 LYLREMTNLTQANFK
+52 MYLREMTNLTQANFK

-76 LRAVAESVN
+76 LKAVAESVN
-85 DEDMESLEAM
+85 DEDMASIEAM
-95 ERFMTAAEQN
+95 ERFVADAEQN

-113 VDEDGFYYSR
+113 VDKDGFYYSR
-123 DGKRP
+123 DGKHP
-128 AASKLSFLAELLDG
+128 AASKLSFLAKLLNG
-142 EDELVSYNETFLD
+142 EDELISYNETFSD

-167 IRFEGADIIAIIA
+167 IHFGDSDMIAIIA

-188 QHLFLRSEDGQT
+188 QHLFLSSYDGQT

-205 TGDGGFIV
+205 TRDGSFIV
-213 YNTYF
+213 YNTF
-218 PDLPQ
+218 FSNLPQ

-229 KFREYAEFDEG
+229 KFRKYAEFDKG
-240 FSVEQIERD
+240 FSIEQIEND
-249 FRDGKAGMVIFK
+249 FRNGNSGMVIFK
-261 ATGVHMCMYYAPIE
+261 ADGTHMCMYYSPIE

-285 PYEVVDEMTE
+285 PYEIVDEMTGE
-295 DLSSRL
+295 LSSSL
-301 NRNAITMMASLM
+301 NRNAITMMASVM
-313 LLILIIFLIY
+313 LLILIIFFIY

-336 ARESAEK
+336 ARKSAEK
-343 AQRAAEQASLAKS
+343 AQKAAEQASLAKS

-371 GIIGMTQIARQ
+371 GIIGMTEIARQ
-382 NMNDPERVE
+382 NTDNSQKVD

-403 LMSLINDVL
+403 LMLLINDVL

-424 KNELFDLRLF
+424 KNELFNLRLF
-434 LENIENI
+434 LENIESI
-441 YGVQAQEKE
+441 YSIQAEEKE
-450 IDFQILLFGRID
+450 IDFKISLFGSID
-462 EFVEGDS
+462 EFIEGDS

-482 AFKFTSKGG
+482 AFKFTPKGG
-491 RVVLAVSELKHEE
+491 RIVLGVSELKHEE
-504 DTVLLRFSVKDTG
+504 NLILLRFSVKDTG

-555 FSELMGGHVAVH
+555 FSELMGGCVTVH
-567 SKYGK
+567 SEYGK
-572 GSEFEVDLPFTV
+572 GSEFEVELPFTV
-584 TENSHMIDWKA
+584 TENSNMIDWKIEK
-595 DRSPDKRG
+595 SVNKMS
-603 VESKTYNFGGKHI
+603 VENKTYNFEGKHI

-627 IAVELLGTGTGAA
+627 IAVELLGTATGAT

-645 DGQRAVALFAESEIG
+645 DGQKAVALFSESEVN
-660 YYDLILMDVQMPHMD
+660 YYDLILMDVQMPKLD
-675 GFEATRRIRAMERPD
+675 GFEATKRIRAMKRSD
-690 AAVVPIFAMTANAFA
+690 AGVVPIFAMTANAFA

-717 AHLSKP
+717 VHLSKP

-729 LAAMDEIL
+729 LAAMNEIF
-737 NHDVSGIDWR
+737 NH
-747 VKFILEYSG
+747 E
-756 VLCYTL
+756 

>member
-1 MKMSEGHGKRI
+1 MKMSEGHSKKI
-12 SHKRF
+12 SHRRF
-17 YAVLILAIAL
+17 YAVLVLAIVL
-27 VCLLVNWLIAAAS
+27 VCLLVNWLINAAAG
-40 VITAG
+40 ITSG

-52 LYLREMTNLTQANFK
+52 MYLREMTNLTQANFK

-76 LRAVAESVN
+76 LKAVAESVN
-85 DEDMESLEAM
+85 DEDMESIEAM
-95 ERFMTAAEQN
+95 ERFITDAEKN

-113 VDEDGFYYSR
+113 IDENGFYYSR

-128 AASKLSFLAELLDG
+128 AASKLSFLAELLNG
-142 EDELVSYNETFLD
+142 EDELISYNETFLD

-167 IRFEGADIIAIIA
+167 IHFDGVDMIAIIA
-180 GFTADSIG
+180 GFTADSIE
-188 QHLFLRSEDGQT
+188 QHLFLRSVDGQT

-205 TGDGGFIV
+205 TGDGSFII
-213 YNTYF
+213 YNTF
-218 PDLPQ
+218 FSDLPQ

-229 KFREYAEFDEG
+229 KFREYADFDEG
-240 FSVEQIERD
+240 FSVEQIEND
-249 FRDGKAGMVIFK
+249 FKNGNAGMVIFK
-261 ATGVHMCMYYAPIE
+261 ADEIHMCMYYAPIE

-295 DLSSRL
+295 DLSRRL
-301 NRNAITMMASLM
+301 NRNAITMMASII
-313 LLILIIFLIY
+313 LLILLIFFMY
-323 LMNLRAHSKQLEA
+323 FMNLKAHSKQLEA

-343 AQRAAEQASLAKS
+343 AQKAAEQASLAKS

-371 GIIGMTQIARQ
+371 GIIGMTEIARQ
-382 NMNDPERVE
+382 NKDNPGKVD

-403 LMSLINDVL
+403 LMLLINDVL

-441 YGVQAQEKE
+441 YSVQAEEKE
-450 IDFQILLFGRID
+450 IDFKILLFGQID
-462 EFVEGDS
+462 ELIGGDS

-491 RVVLAVSELKHEE
+491 SIVLSVSELKHEK
-504 DTVLLRFSVKDTG
+504 DSVLLRFSVKDTG
-517 IGIKEENLEKIFEAF
+517 MGIKKENLEKIFEAF
-532 EQENAEIT
+532 EQENSEIT

-549 LSIVRR
+549 LSIVRS
-555 FSELMGGHVAVH
+555 FSELMGGSVAVH
-567 SKYGK
+567 SEYGK
-572 GSEFEVDLPFTV
+572 GSEFEVNLPFAV
-584 TENSHMIDWKA
+584 TENSHMIEWKTDKTPDQSVIA
-595 DRSPDKRG
+595 D
-603 VESKTYNFGGKHI
+603 KTYNFKGKHI

-627 IAVELLGTGTGAA
+627 IAVELLGKVTGAM

-645 DGQRAVALFAESEIG
+645 DGQKAVALFEESEKN
-660 YYDLILMDVQMPHMD
+660 YYDLILMDIQMPRMN
-675 GFEATRRIRAMERPD
+675 GFEATKKIRAMDRPD
-690 AAVVPIFAMTANAFA
+690 ATSVPIFAMTANAFA

-729 LAAMDEIL
+729 LAAMNEIL
-737 NHDVSGIDWR
+737 NRDGNGSDG
-747 VKFILEYSG
+747 
-756 VLCYTL
+756 

>member
-1 MKMSEGHGKRI
+1 MKMSESHGKRI
-12 SHKRF
+12 SHRRF
-17 YAVLILAIAL
+17 YVVLILAIAL
-27 VCLLVNWLIAAAS
+27 VCLLVSWLISAAA
-40 VITAG
+40 VITSG
-45 FTKDMNT
+45 FTKNMNT
-52 LYLREMTNLTQANFK
+52 MYLREMTNLTQANFK

-76 LRAVAESVN
+76 LKAVAESVN
-85 DEDMESLEAM
+85 DEDMASIEAM
-95 ERFMTAAEQN
+95 ERFVADAEQN

-113 VDEDGFYYSR
+113 VDKDGFYYSR
-123 DGKRP
+123 DGKHP
-128 AASKLSFLAELLDG
+128 AASKLSFLAKLLNG
-142 EDELVSYNETFLD
+142 EDELISYNETFSD

-167 IRFEGADIIAIIA
+167 IHFGDSDMIAIIA

-188 QHLFLRSEDGQT
+188 QHLFLSSYDGQT

-205 TGDGGFIV
+205 TRDGSFIV
-213 YNTYF
+213 YNTF
-218 PDLPQ
+218 FSNLPQ

-229 KFREYAEFDEG
+229 KFREYAEFDKG
-240 FSVEQIERD
+240 FSIEQIEND
-249 FRDGKAGMVIFK
+249 FRNGNSGMVIFK
-261 ATGVHMCMYYAPIE
+261 ADGTHMCMYYSPIE

-285 PYEVVDEMTE
+285 PYEIVDEMTGE
-295 DLSSRL
+295 LSSSL
-301 NRNAITMMASLM
+301 NRNAITMMASVM
-313 LLILIIFLIY
+313 LLILIIFFIY

-336 ARESAEK
+336 ARKSAEK
-343 AQRAAEQASLAKS
+343 AQKAAEQASLAKS

-371 GIIGMTQIARQ
+371 GIIGMTEIARQ
-382 NMNDPERVE
+382 NTDNSQKVD

-403 LMSLINDVL
+403 LMLLINDVL

-424 KNELFDLRLF
+424 KNELFNLRLF
-434 LENIENI
+434 LENIESI
-441 YGVQAQEKE
+441 YSIQAEEKE
-450 IDFQILLFGRID
+450 IDFKISLFGSID
-462 EFVEGDS
+462 EFIEGDS

-482 AFKFTSKGG
+482 AFKFTPKGG
-491 RVVLAVSELKHEE
+491 RIVLGVSELKHEE
-504 DTVLLRFSVKDTG
+504 NLILLRFSVKDTG

-555 FSELMGGHVAVH
+555 FSELMGGCVTVH
-567 SKYGK
+567 SEYGK
-572 GSEFEVDLPFTV
+572 GSEFEVELPFTV
-584 TENSHMIDWKA
+584 TENSNMIDWKIEK
-595 DRSPDKRG
+595 SVNKMS
-603 VESKTYNFGGKHI
+603 VENKTYNFEGKHI

-627 IAVELLGTGTGAA
+627 IAVELLGTATGAT

-645 DGQRAVALFAESEIG
+645 DGQKAVALFSESEVN
-660 YYDLILMDVQMPHMD
+660 YYDLILMDVQMPKLD
-675 GFEATRRIRAMERPD
+675 GFEATKRIRAMKRSD
-690 AAVVPIFAMTANAFA
+690 AGVVPIFAMTANAFA

-717 AHLSKP
+717 VHLSKP

-729 LAAMDEIL
+729 LAAMNEIF
-737 NHDVSGIDWR
+737 NH
-747 VKFILEYSG
+747 E
-756 VLCYTL
+756 

>member
-1 MKMSEGHGKRI
+1 MKMSESHGKRI
-12 SHKRF
+12 SHRRF
-17 YAVLILAIAL
+17 YVVLILAIAL
-27 VCLLVNWLIAAAS
+27 VCLLVSWLISAAA
-40 VITAG
+40 VITSG
-45 FTKDMNT
+45 FTKNMNT
-52 LYLREMTNLTQANFK
+52 MYLREMTNLTQANFK

-76 LRAVAESVN
+76 LKAVAESVN
-85 DEDMESLEAM
+85 DEDMASIEAM
-95 ERFMTAAEQN
+95 ERFVADAEQN

-113 VDEDGFYYSR
+113 VDKDGFYYSR
-123 DGKRP
+123 DGKHP
-128 AASKLSFLAELLDG
+128 AASKLSFLAKLLNG
-142 EDELVSYNETFLD
+142 EDELISYNETFSD

-167 IRFEGADIIAIIA
+167 IHFGDSDMIAIIA

-188 QHLFLRSEDGQT
+188 QHLFLSSYDGQT

-205 TGDGGFIV
+205 TRDGSFIV
-213 YNTYF
+213 YNTF
-218 PDLPQ
+218 FSNLPQ

-229 KFREYAEFDEG
+229 KFREYAEFDKG
-240 FSVEQIERD
+240 FSIEQIEND
-249 FRDGKAGMVIFK
+249 FRNGNSGMVIFK
-261 ATGVHMCMYYAPIE
+261 ADGTHMCMYYSPIE

-285 PYEVVDEMTE
+285 PYEIVDEMTGE
-295 DLSSRL
+295 LSSSL
-301 NRNAITMMASLM
+301 NRNAITMMASVM
-313 LLILIIFLIY
+313 LLILIIFFIY

-336 ARESAEK
+336 ARKSAEK
-343 AQRAAEQASLAKS
+343 AQKAAEQASLAKS

-371 GIIGMTQIARQ
+371 GIIGMTEIARQ
-382 NMNDPERVE
+382 NTDNSQKVD

-403 LMSLINDVL
+403 LMLLINDVL

-424 KNELFDLRLF
+424 KNELFNLRLF
-434 LENIENI
+434 LENIESI
-441 YGVQAQEKE
+441 YSIQAEEKE
-450 IDFQILLFGRID
+450 IDFKISLFGSID
-462 EFVEGDS
+462 EFIEGDS

-482 AFKFTSKGG
+482 AFKFTPKGG
-491 RVVLAVSELKHEE
+491 RIVLGVSELKHEE
-504 DTVLLRFSVKDTG
+504 NLILLRFSVKDTG

-555 FSELMGGHVAVH
+555 FSELMGGCVTVH
-567 SKYGK
+567 SEYGK
-572 GSEFEVDLPFTV
+572 GSEFEVELPFTV
-584 TENSHMIDWKA
+584 TENSHMIDWKIEK
-595 DRSPDKRG
+595 SVNKMS
-603 VESKTYNFGGKHI
+603 VENKTYNFEGKHI

-627 IAVELLGTGTGAA
+627 IAVELLGTATGAT

-645 DGQRAVALFAESEIG
+645 DGQKAVALFSESEVN
-660 YYDLILMDVQMPHMD
+660 YYDLILMDVQMPKLD
-675 GFEATRRIRAMERPD
+675 GFEATKRIRAMKRSD
-690 AAVVPIFAMTANAFA
+690 AGVVPIFAMTANAFA

-717 AHLSKP
+717 VHLSKP

-729 LAAMDEIL
+729 LAAMNEIF
-737 NHDVSGIDWR
+737 NH
-747 VKFILEYSG
+747 E
-756 VLCYTL
+756 